1 MSNNA
6 CLLYHQSD
14 TKNSENVIFTEPFE
28 RPNCISTVNNSQR

>member
-1 MSNNA
+1 MNNNA

-28 RPNCISTVNNSQR
+28 MTELHIDL